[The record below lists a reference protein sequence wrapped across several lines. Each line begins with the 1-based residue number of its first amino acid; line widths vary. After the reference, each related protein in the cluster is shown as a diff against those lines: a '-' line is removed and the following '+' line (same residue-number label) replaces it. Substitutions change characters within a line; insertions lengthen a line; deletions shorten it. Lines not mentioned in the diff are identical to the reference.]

1 MKKYI
6 FILFF
11 ASLFFS
17 CEEKD
22 KPAPELSSQVAGRY
36 SVNKL
41 KVDGVNYPL
50 DRAEVVV
57 ELAKSGSD
65 AVTGV
70 MKVKIDGEAEPDEE
84 IGTLNLKGVGS
95 TGVDIYEGTAKVG
108 NVSRDNVLSIFVE
121 FEGQEFE
128 MIANKR

>member
-1 MKKYI
+1 MKKFI

-22 KPAPELSSQVAGRY
+22 KPAPELSSQVVGKY
-36 SVNKL
+36 TVNKL

-50 DRAEVVV
+50 DRAEVIV
-57 ELAKSGSD
+57 ELARFGTET
-65 AVTGV
+65 VTGV
-70 MKVKIDGEAEPDEE
+70 MKVKIDGEPEPDEE
-84 IGTLNLKGVGS
+84 IGTLTLKGVGS
-95 TGVDIYEGTAKVG
+95 IGVDIYEGTVKVG
-108 NVSRDNVLSIFVE
+108 NVSKDNVLSIFVD

-128 MIANKR
+128 MIATKR